1 MGRSRS
7 LRLLWRLIIRRVEWV
22 EGSGRA
28 SRLRIPRRP
37 AFGICHG
44 TLPRLLMMVVVMM
57 MTVTMTK
64 DSVDA
69 SGGDSERLPILKH
82 PVFAYGVAVAC
93 VYHIII
99 SRNLQALPHVSVSY
113 DDNDDDACRSHTNEP
128 QATGKAHEVS
138 RYPANLGK
146 SLALRRTTH
155 VNI

>member
-1 MGRSRS
+1 M
-7 LRLLWRLIIRRVEWV
+7 

-28 SRLRIPRRP
+28 SRLRISRRP
-37 AFGICHG
+37 AFSICHG
-44 TLPRLLMMVVVMM
+44 TLARLRMMVVVMM
-57 MTVTMTK
+57 MTVTMTMTK

-69 SGGDSERLPILKH
+69 SGSDSERLPILKH

-99 SRNLQALPHVSVSY
+99 SRNLQELPHVSVSY
-113 DDNDDDACRSHTNEP
+113 DDNDDDAGRSHSNEP